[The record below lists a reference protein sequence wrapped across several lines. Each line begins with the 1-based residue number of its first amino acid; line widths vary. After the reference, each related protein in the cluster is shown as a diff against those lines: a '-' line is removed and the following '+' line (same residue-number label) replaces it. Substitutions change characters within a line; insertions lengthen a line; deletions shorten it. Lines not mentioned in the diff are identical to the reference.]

1 MSHYL
6 SATTAGNLAD
16 VAHVRAFLQQAV
28 DHYPR
33 LAAFGFTLKLPY
45 HENLADYQSLMLRFH
60 TEVWQ
65 RTDEY
70 SRNRQ
75 QTRRHSPPTVL
86 RWIWGATSAP
96 VCRMVLM
103 MNLDTLGG
111 GNTSQL
117 NDSALQDMSE
127 IICDAGQTVS
137 GIRYD
142 AVTNMASLSISRSD
156 RGSFSSAFN
165 QLKAWI
171 QAMDAPVTM
180 VRTGIAG

>member
-1 MSHYL
+1 MNLYP
-6 SATTAGNLAD
+6 SATTAGNAAH
-16 VAHVRAFLQQAV
+16 VAHVRAFLKQAV

-33 LAAFGFTLKLPY
+33 LAAFGFTLRLPCC
-45 HENLADYQSLMLRFH
+45 ENLADYQSLMLRFH

-75 QTRRHSPPTVL
+75 QARRHSPPTVL
-86 RWIWGATSAP
+86 RWVWGATSAP
-96 VCRMVLM
+96 VCRMALM

-111 GNTSQL
+111 GNNSQF
-117 NDSALQDMSE
+117 NDNALQDMSE
-127 IICDAGQTVS
+127 IICDAGQMAS
-137 GIRYD
+137 GVRYD
-142 AVTNMASLSISRSD
+142 AVTNMILLTISRSG
-156 RGSFSSAFN
+156 RGGFSSPFN

-171 QAMDAPVTM
+171 QVMDAPVSM

>member
-1 MSHYL
+1 
-6 SATTAGNLAD
+6 
-16 VAHVRAFLQQAV
+16 
-28 DHYPR
+28 
-33 LAAFGFTLKLPY
+33 
-45 HENLADYQSLMLRFH
+45 
-60 TEVWQ
+60 
-65 RTDEY
+65 
-70 SRNRQ
+70 
-75 QTRRHSPPTVL
+75 
-86 RWIWGATSAP
+86 
-96 VCRMVLM
+96 M

-111 GNTSQL
+111 DNTSQL
-117 NDSALQDMSE
+117 NDNALQDMSE

-156 RGSFSSAFN
+156 RGSFSSPFN